1 MPQQASSID
10 PAHVPPPSGA
20 AGRRRVHV
28 LRTMIV
34 LAAGTALLFAAILYQ
49 RDSRTTTQ
57 AEEWARRY
65 LASIA
70 HLVVHDGALPLNLA
84 PAAPTA
90 GQPGVVGMSWLERG
104 VSIGQVKGLLS
115 EPQAQPVS
123 DHWQQTLEQFSQALL
138 AFNQRKAEAEL
149 NDLLASYPFELV
161 RSRVLQPLVERL
173 LGLWRERPDGELLQ
187 QVWLGWLH
195 TRFARHLI
203 EQEKGVPVTLGSWGQ
218 VGPLDLVWA
227 AYELIGQG
235 HEVQLLGAVEPR
247 HASLLEGRAVT
258 PWLVLL
264 GAGLGK
270 PVLAAGWPAGTRFF
284 GELGRLYDDEW
295 LKAHGW
301 QASLAEVMADMP
313 AAAGAGGRG
322 RKKS

>member
-1 MPQQASSID
+1 MSDLSQEVAPLADEGIYPIREVSRLTGVN
-10 PAHVPPPSGA
+10 AVT
-20 AGRRRVHV
+20 
-28 LRTMIV
+28 LR
-34 LAAGTALLFAAILYQ
+34 AWQ
-49 RDSRTTTQ
+49 
-57 AEEWARRY
+57 RRY
-65 LASIA
+65 G
-70 HLVVHDGALPLNLA
+70 LVQ
-84 PAAPTA
+84 PARTEK
-90 GQPGVVGMSWLERG
+90 GHRLYSEQDIRQIGEILSWLERG

-115 EPQAQPVS
+115 EPYSAPVS

-161 RSRVLQPLVERL
+161 RSRILQPLVERL

-203 EQEKGVPVTLGSWGQ
+203 EQEKGVPITLASWGQ

-235 HEVQLLGAVEPR
+235 YEVQLLGAVEPR

-270 PVLAAGWPAGTRFF
+270 QELAAGWPAGTRLF

-301 QASLAEVMADMP
+301 QASLAELMADAP
-313 AAAGAGGRG
+313 DAAGTSGRG

>member
-1 MPQQASSID
+1 MSDLAQEVAPLADEGIYPIREVSRLTGVN
-10 PAHVPPPSGA
+10 AVT
-20 AGRRRVHV
+20 
-28 LRTMIV
+28 LR
-34 LAAGTALLFAAILYQ
+34 AWQ
-49 RDSRTTTQ
+49 
-57 AEEWARRY
+57 RRY
-65 LASIA
+65 G
-70 HLVVHDGALPLNLA
+70 LVQ
-84 PAAPTA
+84 PARTEK
-90 GQPGVVGMSWLERG
+90 GHRLYSEQDIRQIGEILSWLERG

-115 EPQAQPVS
+115 EPYSEPVS

-161 RSRVLQPLVERL
+161 RSRILQPLVERL

-203 EQEKGVPVTLGSWGQ
+203 EQEKGVPITLASWGQ

-235 HEVQLLGAVEPR
+235 YEVQLLGAVDPR

-270 PVLAAGWPAGTRFF
+270 QELAAGWPVGTRLF
-284 GELGRLYDDEW
+284 GELGPLYDDEW
-295 LKAHGW
+295 LKAYGW
-301 QASLAEVMADMP
+301 QASLAELMADAP
-313 AAAGAGGRG
+313 DAAGTSGRG

>member
-1 MPQQASSID
+1 MSDLPQEVAPLADEGIYPIREVSRLTGVN
-10 PAHVPPPSGA
+10 AVT
-20 AGRRRVHV
+20 
-28 LRTMIV
+28 LR
-34 LAAGTALLFAAILYQ
+34 AWQ
-49 RDSRTTTQ
+49 
-57 AEEWARRY
+57 RRY
-65 LASIA
+65 G
-70 HLVVHDGALPLNLA
+70 LVQ
-84 PAAPTA
+84 PARTEK
-90 GQPGVVGMSWLERG
+90 GHRLYSEQDIRQIGEILSWLERG

-138 AFNQRKAEAEL
+138 AFNQRRAEAEL

-203 EQEKGVPVTLGSWGQ
+203 EQEKGVPITLASWGQ

-235 HEVQLLGAVEPR
+235 YEVQLLGAVEPR

-270 PVLAAGWPAGTRFF
+270 QELAAGWPAGTRLF

-301 QASLAEVMADMP
+301 QASLAELMVDAP
-313 AAAGAGGRG
+313 AAAGASGRG

>member
-1 MPQQASSID
+1 MSDLPHAAS
-10 PAHVPPPSGA
+10 PSPEEGIYPIREVSRLTGVNA
-20 AGRRRVHV
+20 VT
-28 LRTMIV
+28 LR
-34 LAAGTALLFAAILYQ
+34 AWQ
-49 RDSRTTTQ
+49 
-57 AEEWARRY
+57 RRY
-65 LASIA
+65 G
-70 HLVVHDGALPLNLA
+70 LVQ
-84 PAAPTA
+84 PARTEK
-90 GQPGVVGMSWLERG
+90 GHRLYSEQDIRQIGEILSWLERG

-203 EQEKGVPVTLGSWGQ
+203 EQEKGVPVTLASWGQ

-247 HASLLEGRAVT
+247 HASLLEGRAVP

-270 PVLAAGWPAGTRFF
+270 QELAAVWPAGTHFF
-284 GELGRLYDDEW
+284 GELGRLYDGEW
-295 LKAHGW
+295 LQAHGW
-301 QASLAEVMADMP
+301 QTSLAKAMAGMP

>member
-1 MPQQASSID
+1 MSDLPHAAS
-10 PAHVPPPSGA
+10 PSPEEGIYPIREVSRLTGVNA
-20 AGRRRVHV
+20 VT
-28 LRTMIV
+28 LR
-34 LAAGTALLFAAILYQ
+34 AWQ
-49 RDSRTTTQ
+49 
-57 AEEWARRY
+57 RRY
-65 LASIA
+65 G
-70 HLVVHDGALPLNLA
+70 LVQ
-84 PAAPTA
+84 PARTEK
-90 GQPGVVGMSWLERG
+90 GHRLYSEQDIRQIGEILSWLERG

-203 EQEKGVPVTLGSWGQ
+203 EQEKGVPVTLASWGQ

-270 PVLAAGWPAGTRFF
+270 QELAADWPAGTRFF
-284 GELGRLYDDEW
+284 GELGRLYDGEW
-295 LKAHGW
+295 LQAHGW
-301 QASLAEVMADMP
+301 QASLAEAMAGRP
-313 AAAGAGGRG
+313 AAAGASGRG

>member
-1 MPQQASSID
+1 MSDLPQEVAPLADEGIYPIREVSRLTGVN
-10 PAHVPPPSGA
+10 AVT
-20 AGRRRVHV
+20 
-28 LRTMIV
+28 LR
-34 LAAGTALLFAAILYQ
+34 AWQ
-49 RDSRTTTQ
+49 
-57 AEEWARRY
+57 RRY
-65 LASIA
+65 G
-70 HLVVHDGALPLNLA
+70 LVQ
-84 PAAPTA
+84 PARTEK
-90 GQPGVVGMSWLERG
+90 GHRLYSEQDILQIGEILSWLERG

-115 EPQAQPVS
+115 EPHSEPVS
-123 DHWQQTLEQFSQALL
+123 DHWQQTLELFSQALL

-161 RSRVLQPLVERL
+161 RSRILQPLVERL

-203 EQEKGVPVTLGSWGQ
+203 EQEKGVPITLVSWGQ

-235 HEVQLLGAVEPR
+235 YEVQLLGAVEPR

-270 PVLAAGWPAGTRFF
+270 QELATGWPAGTRLF

-301 QASLAEVMADMP
+301 QASLAELMADAP
-313 AAAGAGGRG
+313 DAAGTSGRG
-322 RKKS
+322 RKK

>member
-1 MPQQASSID
+1 MSDLSQEVAPLADEGIYPIREVSRLTGVN
-10 PAHVPPPSGA
+10 AVT
-20 AGRRRVHV
+20 
-28 LRTMIV
+28 LR
-34 LAAGTALLFAAILYQ
+34 AWQ
-49 RDSRTTTQ
+49 
-57 AEEWARRY
+57 RRY
-65 LASIA
+65 G
-70 HLVVHDGALPLNLA
+70 LVQ
-84 PAAPTA
+84 PARTEK
-90 GQPGVVGMSWLERG
+90 GHRLYSEQDIRQIGEILSWLERG

-203 EQEKGVPVTLGSWGQ
+203 EQEKGVPITLASWGQ

-235 HEVQLLGAVEPR
+235 YEVQLLGAVEPR

-270 PVLAAGWPAGTRFF
+270 QELAAGWPAGTRLF

-301 QASLAEVMADMP
+301 QASLVELMVDVP
-313 AAAGAGGRG
+313 AAAGTSGRG

>member
-1 MPQQASSID
+1 MSDLSQEVAPLADEGIYPIREVSRLTGVN
-10 PAHVPPPSGA
+10 AVT
-20 AGRRRVHV
+20 
-28 LRTMIV
+28 LR
-34 LAAGTALLFAAILYQ
+34 AWQ
-49 RDSRTTTQ
+49 
-57 AEEWARRY
+57 RRY
-65 LASIA
+65 G
-70 HLVVHDGALPLNLA
+70 LVQ
-84 PAAPTA
+84 PARTEK
-90 GQPGVVGMSWLERG
+90 GHRLYSEQDILQIGEILSWLERG

-115 EPQAQPVS
+115 EPHSEPVS
-123 DHWQQTLEQFSQALL
+123 DHWQQTLELFSQALL

-203 EQEKGVPVTLGSWGQ
+203 EQEKGVPITLASWGQ

-235 HEVQLLGAVEPR
+235 YEVQLLGAVEPR

-270 PVLAAGWPAGTRFF
+270 QELAAEWPAGTRLF

-301 QASLAEVMADMP
+301 QASLAELMANAP
-313 AAAGAGGRG
+313 AAAGASGRG

>member
-1 MPQQASSID
+1 MSDLPHAAS
-10 PAHVPPPSGA
+10 PSPEEGIYPIREVSRLTGVNA
-20 AGRRRVHV
+20 VT
-28 LRTMIV
+28 LR
-34 LAAGTALLFAAILYQ
+34 AWQ
-49 RDSRTTTQ
+49 
-57 AEEWARRY
+57 RRY
-65 LASIA
+65 G
-70 HLVVHDGALPLNLA
+70 LVQ
-84 PAAPTA
+84 PARTEK
-90 GQPGVVGMSWLERG
+90 GHRLYSEQDIRQIGEILSWLERG

-115 EPQAQPVS
+115 EPHAQPVS

-195 TRFARHLI
+195 TCFARHLI
-203 EQEKGVPVTLGSWGQ
+203 EQEKGVPVTLASWGQ

-270 PVLAAGWPAGTRFF
+270 QELAAGWPAGTRFF
-284 GELGRLYDDEW
+284 GELGRLYDGEW
-295 LKAHGW
+295 LQAHGW
-301 QASLAEVMADMP
+301 QASLAEVMAG
-313 AAAGAGGRG
+313 GAGGRG

>member
-1 MPQQASSID
+1 MSDLPHSAS
-10 PAHVPPPSGA
+10 PSPEEGIYPIREVSRLTGVNA
-20 AGRRRVHV
+20 VT
-28 LRTMIV
+28 LR
-34 LAAGTALLFAAILYQ
+34 AWQ
-49 RDSRTTTQ
+49 
-57 AEEWARRY
+57 RRY
-65 LASIA
+65 G
-70 HLVVHDGALPLNLA
+70 LVQ
-84 PAAPTA
+84 PARTEK
-90 GQPGVVGMSWLERG
+90 GHRLYSEQDIRHIGEILSWLERG

-203 EQEKGVPVTLGSWGQ
+203 EQEKGMPVTLASWGQ

-270 PVLAAGWPAGTRFF
+270 QELAAVWPAGTRFF
-284 GELGRLYDDEW
+284 GELGRLYDGEW

-301 QASLAEVMADMP
+301 QASLAEAVAGMP

>member
-1 MPQQASSID
+1 MSDLSQEVAPLADEGIYPIREVSRLTGVN
-10 PAHVPPPSGA
+10 AVT
-20 AGRRRVHV
+20 
-28 LRTMIV
+28 LR
-34 LAAGTALLFAAILYQ
+34 AWQ
-49 RDSRTTTQ
+49 
-57 AEEWARRY
+57 RRY
-65 LASIA
+65 G
-70 HLVVHDGALPLNLA
+70 LVQ
-84 PAAPTA
+84 PARTEK
-90 GQPGVVGMSWLERG
+90 GHRLYSEQDIRQIGEILSWLERG

-115 EPQAQPVS
+115 EPHAEPVS
-123 DHWQQTLEQFSQALL
+123 DHWQQTLEQFSLALL

-149 NDLLASYPFELV
+149 NDLLASYPFERV

-203 EQEKGVPVTLGSWGQ
+203 EQEKGVPVTLASWGQ

-235 HEVQLLGAVEPR
+235 YEVQLLGAVEPR
-247 HASLLEGRAVT
+247 HASLLEGRAAT

-270 PVLAAGWPAGTRFF
+270 QEQAADWPAGTRLF

-295 LKAHGW
+295 LNTHGW
-301 QASLAEVMADMP
+301 QSSLAELMVDVT
-313 AAAGAGGRG
+313 AAAGTSGRG

>member
-1 MPQQASSID
+1 MSDLPHAAS
-10 PAHVPPPSGA
+10 PSPEEGIYPIREVSRLTGVNA
-20 AGRRRVHV
+20 VT
-28 LRTMIV
+28 LR
-34 LAAGTALLFAAILYQ
+34 AWQ
-49 RDSRTTTQ
+49 
-57 AEEWARRY
+57 RRY
-65 LASIA
+65 G
-70 HLVVHDGALPLNLA
+70 LVQ
-84 PAAPTA
+84 PARTEK
-90 GQPGVVGMSWLERG
+90 GHRLYSEQDIRQIGEILSWLERG

-195 TRFARHLI
+195 IRFARHLI
-203 EQEKGVPVTLGSWGQ
+203 EQEKGIPVTLASWGQ

-258 PWLVLL
+258 PWLVML

-270 PVLAAGWPAGTRFF
+270 QELAAGWPAGTHLF
-284 GELGRLYDDEW
+284 GELGRLYDGEW

-301 QASLAEVMADMP
+301 QASLAEAVAGMP

>member
-1 MPQQASSID
+1 MSDLAQEVAPLADEGIYPIREVSRLTGVN
-10 PAHVPPPSGA
+10 AVT
-20 AGRRRVHV
+20 
-28 LRTMIV
+28 LR
-34 LAAGTALLFAAILYQ
+34 AWQ
-49 RDSRTTTQ
+49 
-57 AEEWARRY
+57 RRY
-65 LASIA
+65 G
-70 HLVVHDGALPLNLA
+70 LVQ
-84 PAAPTA
+84 PARTEK
-90 GQPGVVGMSWLERG
+90 GHRLYSEQDIRQIGEILSWLERG

-115 EPQAQPVS
+115 EPHSEPVS
-123 DHWQQTLEQFSQALL
+123 DHWQQTLELFSQALL

-203 EQEKGVPVTLGSWGQ
+203 EQEKGVPITLASWGQ
-218 VGPLDLVWA
+218 VGTLDLVWA

-235 HEVQLLGAVEPR
+235 YEVQLLGAVEPR

-270 PVLAAGWPAGTRFF
+270 QELATGWPAGTRLF
-284 GELGRLYDDEW
+284 GELGRLYDSEW

-301 QASLAEVMADMP
+301 QASLAELMADAP
-313 AAAGAGGRG
+313 DAAGTSGRG

>member
-1 MPQQASSID
+1 MSDLPQD
-10 PAHVPPPSGA
+10 DA
-20 AGRRRVHV
+20 AKPDEGIYPIREVSRLTGVNAV
-28 LRTMIV
+28 TLR
-34 LAAGTALLFAAILYQ
+34 AWQ
-49 RDSRTTTQ
+49 
-57 AEEWARRY
+57 RRY
-65 LASIA
+65 G
-70 HLVVHDGALPLNLA
+70 LVQ
-84 PAAPTA
+84 PARTDK
-90 GQPGVVGMSWLERG
+90 GHRLYSEQDIRQIGEILSWLERG

-115 EPQAQPVS
+115 EPQSQPVS

-138 AFNQRKAEAEL
+138 AFNQRKVEAEL

-203 EQEKGVPVTLGSWGQ
+203 EQEKGMPVTLASWGQ

-235 HEVQLLGAVEPR
+235 YEVQLLGAVEPR
-247 HASLLEGRAVT
+247 HVSLLEGRAAT
-258 PWLVLL
+258 PWRVLL

-270 PVLAAGWPAGTRFF
+270 PALAADWPAGTRLF
-284 GELGRLYDDEW
+284 GELGRLYDAEW
-295 LKAHGW
+295 LAAHGW
-301 QASLAEVMADMP
+301 RATLAEVMADKP
-313 AAAGAGGRG
+313 AARGSSGRG
-322 RKKS
+322 SKKS

>member
-1 MPQQASSID
+1 MSDVPQD
-10 PAHVPPPSGA
+10 DA
-20 AGRRRVHV
+20 AKPDEGIYPIREVSRLTGVNAV
-28 LRTMIV
+28 TLR
-34 LAAGTALLFAAILYQ
+34 AWQ
-49 RDSRTTTQ
+49 
-57 AEEWARRY
+57 RRY
-65 LASIA
+65 G
-70 HLVVHDGALPLNLA
+70 LVQ
-84 PAAPTA
+84 PARTEK
-90 GQPGVVGMSWLERG
+90 GHRLYSEQDIRQIGEILSWLERG

-115 EPQAQPVS
+115 EPQSQPVS

-161 RSRVLQPLVERL
+161 RSRVLQPLVEQL

-203 EQEKGVPVTLGSWGQ
+203 EQEKGLPVTLASWGQ

-235 HEVQLLGAVEPR
+235 YEVQLLGAVEPR
-247 HASLLEGRAVT
+247 HVALLEGRAAT

-270 PVLAAGWPAGTRFF
+270 PALAADWTAGTRPY
-284 GELGRLYDDEW
+284 GELGRLYDGDW
-295 LKAHGW
+295 LAAHGVR
-301 QASLAEVMADMP
+301 ATLAEVMADKP
-313 AAAGAGGRG
+313 AARGLSGRG
-322 RKKS
+322 GKKS

>member
-1 MPQQASSID
+1 MSDLPQDDATKPDEGIYPIREVSRLTGVN
-10 PAHVPPPSGA
+10 AVT
-20 AGRRRVHV
+20 
-28 LRTMIV
+28 LR
-34 LAAGTALLFAAILYQ
+34 AWQ
-49 RDSRTTTQ
+49 
-57 AEEWARRY
+57 RRY
-65 LASIA
+65 G
-70 HLVVHDGALPLNLA
+70 LVQ
-84 PAAPTA
+84 PARTDK
-90 GQPGVVGMSWLERG
+90 GHRLYSEQDIRQIGEILSWLERG

-115 EPQAQPVS
+115 EPQSQPVS

-203 EQEKGVPVTLGSWGQ
+203 EQEKGLPVTLASWGQ

-235 HEVQLLGAVEPR
+235 YEVQLLGAVEPR
-247 HASLLEGRAVT
+247 HVALLEGRAAT
-258 PWLVLL
+258 PWRVLL

-270 PVLAAGWPAGTRFF
+270 PALAADWPAGTRLF
-284 GELGRLYDDEW
+284 GELGRLYDAEW
-295 LKAHGW
+295 LAAQGW
-301 QASLAEVMADMP
+301 RATLAEVMADKP
-313 AAAGAGGRG
+313 AARGLSGRG
-322 RKKS
+322 SKKS

>member
-1 MPQQASSID
+1 MSDLPQD
-10 PAHVPPPSGA
+10 DA
-20 AGRRRVHV
+20 AKPDEGIYPIREVSRLTGVNAV
-28 LRTMIV
+28 TLR
-34 LAAGTALLFAAILYQ
+34 AWQ
-49 RDSRTTTQ
+49 
-57 AEEWARRY
+57 RRY
-65 LASIA
+65 G
-70 HLVVHDGALPLNLA
+70 LVQ
-84 PAAPTA
+84 PARTDK
-90 GQPGVVGMSWLERG
+90 GHRLYSEQDIRQIGEILSWLERG

-115 EPQAQPVS
+115 EPQSQPVS

-203 EQEKGVPVTLGSWGQ
+203 EQEKGLPVTLASWGQ

-235 HEVQLLGAVEPR
+235 YEVQLLGAVEPR
-247 HASLLEGRAVT
+247 HVALLEGRAAT
-258 PWLVLL
+258 PWRVLL

-270 PVLAAGWPAGTRFF
+270 PALAADWPAGTRLF
-284 GELGRLYDDEW
+284 GELGRLYDAEW
-295 LKAHGW
+295 LAAHGW
-301 QASLAEVMADMP
+301 RATLAEVMADKP
-313 AAAGAGGRG
+313 AARGSSGRG
-322 RKKS
+322 SKKS

>member
-1 MPQQASSID
+1 MFDLSQEVAPLADEGIYPIREVSRLTGVN
-10 PAHVPPPSGA
+10 AVT
-20 AGRRRVHV
+20 
-28 LRTMIV
+28 LR
-34 LAAGTALLFAAILYQ
+34 AWQ
-49 RDSRTTTQ
+49 
-57 AEEWARRY
+57 RRY
-65 LASIA
+65 G
-70 HLVVHDGALPLNLA
+70 LVQ
-84 PAAPTA
+84 PARTEK
-90 GQPGVVGMSWLERG
+90 GHRLYSEQDIRQIGEILSWLERG

-115 EPQAQPVS
+115 EPHAEPVS

-173 LGLWRERPDGELLQ
+173 LGLWRERPDGDLLQ

-203 EQEKGVPVTLGSWGQ
+203 EQEKGVPVTLASWGQ

-235 HEVQLLGAVEPR
+235 YEVQLLGAVEPR

-270 PVLAAGWPAGTRFF
+270 QDLAAGWPAGTRLF
-284 GELGRLYDDEW
+284 GELGRLYDSEW
-295 LKAHGW
+295 LNAHGW
-301 QASLAEVMADMP
+301 QASLAELMADAP
-313 AAAGAGGRG
+313 AAAGTCGRG

>member
-1 MPQQASSID
+1 MSDLPQEVAPLADEGIYPIREVSRLTGVN
-10 PAHVPPPSGA
+10 AVT
-20 AGRRRVHV
+20 
-28 LRTMIV
+28 LR
-34 LAAGTALLFAAILYQ
+34 AWQ
-49 RDSRTTTQ
+49 
-57 AEEWARRY
+57 RRY
-65 LASIA
+65 G
-70 HLVVHDGALPLNLA
+70 LVQ
-84 PAAPTA
+84 PARTEK
-90 GQPGVVGMSWLERG
+90 GHRLYSEQDIRQIGEILSWLERG

-115 EPQAQPVS
+115 EPHAQPVS

-203 EQEKGVPVTLGSWGQ
+203 EQEKGVPITLASWGQ

-235 HEVQLLGAVEPR
+235 YEVQLLGAVEPR

-270 PVLAAGWPAGTRFF
+270 QELAAEWPAGTRLF

-301 QASLAEVMADMP
+301 QTSLAELMANAP
-313 AAAGAGGRG
+313 AAAGASGRG

>member
-1 MPQQASSID
+1 MSDLPHAAS
-10 PAHVPPPSGA
+10 PSPEEGIYPIREVSRLTGVNA
-20 AGRRRVHV
+20 VT
-28 LRTMIV
+28 LR
-34 LAAGTALLFAAILYQ
+34 AWQ
-49 RDSRTTTQ
+49 
-57 AEEWARRY
+57 RRY
-65 LASIA
+65 G
-70 HLVVHDGALPLNLA
+70 LVQ
-84 PAAPTA
+84 PARTEK
-90 GQPGVVGMSWLERG
+90 GHRLYSEQDIRQIGEILSWLERG

-203 EQEKGVPVTLGSWGQ
+203 EQEKGVPVTLASWGQ

-270 PVLAAGWPAGTRFF
+270 QELAAGWPAGTRFF
-284 GELGRLYDDEW
+284 GELGRLYDGEW
-295 LKAHGW
+295 LQVHGW
-301 QASLAEVMADMP
+301 QASLVEVMAGMP
-313 AAAGAGGRG
+313 AAGGAGGRG
-322 RKKS
+322 RKK

>member
-1 MPQQASSID
+1 MSDLPQEVTPLADEGIYPIREVSRLTGVN
-10 PAHVPPPSGA
+10 AVT
-20 AGRRRVHV
+20 
-28 LRTMIV
+28 LR
-34 LAAGTALLFAAILYQ
+34 AWQ
-49 RDSRTTTQ
+49 
-57 AEEWARRY
+57 RRY
-65 LASIA
+65 G
-70 HLVVHDGALPLNLA
+70 LVQ
-84 PAAPTA
+84 PARTEK
-90 GQPGVVGMSWLERG
+90 GHRLYSEQDIRQIGEILSWLERG

-115 EPQAQPVS
+115 EPHAEPVS

-203 EQEKGVPVTLGSWGQ
+203 EQEKGVPVTLASWGQ

-235 HEVQLLGAVEPR
+235 YEVQLLGAALPH

-270 PVLAAGWPAGTRFF
+270 QELAAGWLAGTRLF
-284 GELGRLYDDEW
+284 GELGRLYDGEW
-295 LKAHGW
+295 LQANGW
-301 QASLAEVMADMP
+301 QASLAELMAQTP
-313 AAAGAGGRG
+313 AAGSASGRG
-322 RKKS
+322 KKKP

>member
-1 MPQQASSID
+1 MSDLPQEVAPLADEGIYPIREVSRLTGVN
-10 PAHVPPPSGA
+10 AVT
-20 AGRRRVHV
+20 
-28 LRTMIV
+28 LR
-34 LAAGTALLFAAILYQ
+34 AWQ
-49 RDSRTTTQ
+49 
-57 AEEWARRY
+57 RRY
-65 LASIA
+65 G
-70 HLVVHDGALPLNLA
+70 LVQ
-84 PAAPTA
+84 PARTEK
-90 GQPGVVGMSWLERG
+90 GHRLYSEQDIRQIGEILSWLERG

-115 EPQAQPVS
+115 EPHSEPVS
-123 DHWQQTLEQFSQALL
+123 DHWQQTLELFSQALL

-161 RSRVLQPLVERL
+161 RSRILQPLVERL

-203 EQEKGVPVTLGSWGQ
+203 EQEKGVPITLASWGQ

-235 HEVQLLGAVEPR
+235 YEVQLLGAVEPR

-270 PVLAAGWPAGTRFF
+270 QDLAAGWPAGTRLF

-301 QASLAEVMADMP
+301 QASLAELMADAP
-313 AAAGAGGRG
+313 DAAGTSGRG

>member
-1 MPQQASSID
+1 MSDLPHASS
-10 PAHVPPPSGA
+10 PSPEEGIYPIREVSRLTGVNA
-20 AGRRRVHV
+20 VT
-28 LRTMIV
+28 LR
-34 LAAGTALLFAAILYQ
+34 AWQ
-49 RDSRTTTQ
+49 
-57 AEEWARRY
+57 RRY
-65 LASIA
+65 G
-70 HLVVHDGALPLNLA
+70 LVQ
-84 PAAPTA
+84 PARTEK
-90 GQPGVVGMSWLERG
+90 GHRLYSEQDIRQIGEILSWLERG

-115 EPQAQPVS
+115 EPQAEPVS

-203 EQEKGVPVTLGSWGQ
+203 EQEKGVPVTLASWGQ

-270 PVLAAGWPAGTRFF
+270 QELAASWPAGTRFF
-284 GELGRLYDDEW
+284 GELGRLYDGEW
-295 LKAHGW
+295 LQAHGW
-301 QASLAEVMADMP
+301 QASLAEAMAGMP

>member
-1 MPQQASSID
+1 MSDLPQEVAPLADEGIYPIREVSRLTGVN
-10 PAHVPPPSGA
+10 AVT
-20 AGRRRVHV
+20 
-28 LRTMIV
+28 LR
-34 LAAGTALLFAAILYQ
+34 AWQ
-49 RDSRTTTQ
+49 
-57 AEEWARRY
+57 RRY
-65 LASIA
+65 G
-70 HLVVHDGALPLNLA
+70 LVQ
-84 PAAPTA
+84 PARTEK
-90 GQPGVVGMSWLERG
+90 GHRLYSEQDIRQIGEILSWLERG

-115 EPQAQPVS
+115 EPHAQPVS

-161 RSRVLQPLVERL
+161 CSRILQPLVERL

-203 EQEKGVPVTLGSWGQ
+203 EQEKGVPITLASWGQ

-235 HEVQLLGAVEPR
+235 YEVQLLGAVEPR

-270 PVLAAGWPAGTRFF
+270 QELAAGWPAGTRLF

-301 QASLAEVMADMP
+301 QASLAELMADAP
-313 AAAGAGGRG
+313 DATGTCGRG

>member
-1 MPQQASSID
+1 MSDVPQD
-10 PAHVPPPSGA
+10 DA
-20 AGRRRVHV
+20 AKPDEGIYPIREVSRLTGVNAV
-28 LRTMIV
+28 TLR
-34 LAAGTALLFAAILYQ
+34 AWQ
-49 RDSRTTTQ
+49 
-57 AEEWARRY
+57 RRY
-65 LASIA
+65 G
-70 HLVVHDGALPLNLA
+70 LVQ
-84 PAAPTA
+84 PARTDK
-90 GQPGVVGMSWLERG
+90 GHRLYSEQDIRQIGEILSWLERG

-115 EPQAQPVS
+115 EPQSQPVS

-138 AFNQRKAEAEL
+138 VFNQRKAEAEL

-203 EQEKGVPVTLGSWGQ
+203 EQEKGLPVTLASWGQ

-235 HEVQLLGAVEPR
+235 YEVQLLGAVEPR
-247 HASLLEGRAVT
+247 HVALLEGRAAT

-270 PVLAAGWPAGTRFF
+270 PALAADWPAGTRLF
-284 GELGRLYDDEW
+284 GELGRLYDGDW
-295 LKAHGW
+295 LAVHGW
-301 QASLAEVMADMP
+301 RATLAEVMADKP
-313 AAAGAGGRG
+313 AARGLSGRG
-322 RKKS
+322 GKKS

>member
-1 MPQQASSID
+1 MSDLSQEVAPLADEGIYPIREVSRLTGVN
-10 PAHVPPPSGA
+10 AVT
-20 AGRRRVHV
+20 
-28 LRTMIV
+28 LR
-34 LAAGTALLFAAILYQ
+34 AWQ
-49 RDSRTTTQ
+49 
-57 AEEWARRY
+57 RRY
-65 LASIA
+65 G
-70 HLVVHDGALPLNLA
+70 LVQ
-84 PAAPTA
+84 PARTEK
-90 GQPGVVGMSWLERG
+90 GHRLYSEQDIRQIGEILSWLERG

-115 EPQAQPVS
+115 ESHSDLVS

-161 RSRVLQPLVERL
+161 RSRILQPLVERL

-203 EQEKGVPVTLGSWGQ
+203 EQEKGVPVTLASWGQ

-235 HEVQLLGAVEPR
+235 YEVQLLGAVEPR
-247 HASLLEGRAVT
+247 HASLLEGRAAT

-270 PVLAAGWPAGTRFF
+270 QEQAADWPAGTRLF

-295 LKAHGW
+295 LNTHGW
-301 QASLAEVMADMP
+301 QASLAELMVDVT
-313 AAAGAGGRG
+313 AAAGTSGRG

>member
-1 MPQQASSID
+1 MSDLSQEVAPLADEGIYPIREVSRLTGVN
-10 PAHVPPPSGA
+10 AVT
-20 AGRRRVHV
+20 
-28 LRTMIV
+28 LR
-34 LAAGTALLFAAILYQ
+34 AWQ
-49 RDSRTTTQ
+49 
-57 AEEWARRY
+57 RRY
-65 LASIA
+65 G
-70 HLVVHDGALPLNLA
+70 LVQ
-84 PAAPTA
+84 PARTEK
-90 GQPGVVGMSWLERG
+90 GHRLYSEQDIRQIGEILSWLERG

-115 EPQAQPVS
+115 EPHSEPVS

-138 AFNQRKAEAEL
+138 AFNQRKAESEL

-203 EQEKGVPVTLGSWGQ
+203 EQEKGVPITLASWGQ
-218 VGPLDLVWA
+218 VGPLDLVWV

-235 HEVQLLGAVEPR
+235 YEVQLLGAVEPR

-270 PVLAAGWPAGTRFF
+270 QELAAGWPAGTRLF

-295 LKAHGW
+295 LKAYGW
-301 QASLAEVMADMP
+301 QASLAELIAYAPD
-313 AAAGAGGRG
+313 AAGTSGRG

>member
-1 MPQQASSID
+1 MSDVPQD
-10 PAHVPPPSGA
+10 DA
-20 AGRRRVHV
+20 AKPDEGIYPIREVSRLTGVNAV
-28 LRTMIV
+28 TLR
-34 LAAGTALLFAAILYQ
+34 AWQ
-49 RDSRTTTQ
+49 
-57 AEEWARRY
+57 RRY
-65 LASIA
+65 G
-70 HLVVHDGALPLNLA
+70 LVQ
-84 PAAPTA
+84 PARTEK
-90 GQPGVVGMSWLERG
+90 GHRLYSEQDIRQIGEILSWLERG

-115 EPQAQPVS
+115 EPQSQPVS

-161 RSRVLQPLVERL
+161 RSRVLQPLVEQL

-203 EQEKGVPVTLGSWGQ
+203 EQEKGLPVTLASWGQ

-235 HEVQLLGAVEPR
+235 YEVQLLGAVEPR
-247 HASLLEGRAVT
+247 HVALLEGRAAT

-264 GAGLGK
+264 GAGLGR
-270 PVLAAGWPAGTRFF
+270 PALAADWPAGTRLF
-284 GELGRLYDDEW
+284 GELGRLYDADW
-295 LKAHGW
+295 LAAHGW
-301 QASLAEVMADMP
+301 RATLAEVMADKP
-313 AAAGAGGRG
+313 AARGLSGRG
-322 RKKS
+322 GKKS

>member
-1 MPQQASSID
+1 MSDLPQEVAPLADEGIYPIREVSRLTGVN
-10 PAHVPPPSGA
+10 AVT
-20 AGRRRVHV
+20 
-28 LRTMIV
+28 LR
-34 LAAGTALLFAAILYQ
+34 AWQ
-49 RDSRTTTQ
+49 
-57 AEEWARRY
+57 RRY
-65 LASIA
+65 G
-70 HLVVHDGALPLNLA
+70 LVQ
-84 PAAPTA
+84 PARTEK
-90 GQPGVVGMSWLERG
+90 GHRLYSEQDIRQIGEILSWLERG

-115 EPQAQPVS
+115 EPHAEPVS

-187 QVWLGWLH
+187 QVWLGWLY

-203 EQEKGVPVTLGSWGQ
+203 EQEKGVPITLASWGQ

-235 HEVQLLGAVEPR
+235 YEVQLLGAVEPR

-270 PVLAAGWPAGTRFF
+270 QELAAGWPAGTRLF

-301 QASLAEVMADMP
+301 QASLAELMADAP
-313 AAAGAGGRG
+313 AAAGASGRG

>member
-1 MPQQASSID
+1 MSDLPHAAS
-10 PAHVPPPSGA
+10 PSPEEGIYPIREVSRLTGVNA
-20 AGRRRVHV
+20 VT
-28 LRTMIV
+28 LR
-34 LAAGTALLFAAILYQ
+34 AWQ
-49 RDSRTTTQ
+49 
-57 AEEWARRY
+57 RRY
-65 LASIA
+65 G
-70 HLVVHDGALPLNLA
+70 LVQ
-84 PAAPTA
+84 PARTEK
-90 GQPGVVGMSWLERG
+90 GHRLYSEQDIRQIGEILSWLERG

-123 DHWQQTLEQFSQALL
+123 DHWQQTLEQFSQVLL

-203 EQEKGVPVTLGSWGQ
+203 EQEKGVPITLASWGQ

-235 HEVQLLGAVEPR
+235 YEVQLLGAVEPR
-247 HASLLEGRAVT
+247 HVSLLEGRAVT

-270 PVLAAGWPAGTRFF
+270 QELAAGWPAGTHLF

-301 QASLAEVMADMP
+301 QASLAELMVGAP
-313 AAAGAGGRG
+313 AAAGASGRG

>member
-1 MPQQASSID
+1 MSDVPQD
-10 PAHVPPPSGA
+10 DA
-20 AGRRRVHV
+20 AKPDEGIYPIREVSRLTGVNAV
-28 LRTMIV
+28 TLR
-34 LAAGTALLFAAILYQ
+34 AWQ
-49 RDSRTTTQ
+49 
-57 AEEWARRY
+57 RRY
-65 LASIA
+65 G
-70 HLVVHDGALPLNLA
+70 LVQ
-84 PAAPTA
+84 PARTDK
-90 GQPGVVGMSWLERG
+90 GHRLYSEQDIRQIGEILSWLERG

-115 EPQAQPVS
+115 EPQSQPVS

-161 RSRVLQPLVERL
+161 RSRVLQPLVEQL

-203 EQEKGVPVTLGSWGQ
+203 EQEKGLPVTLASWGQ

-235 HEVQLLGAVEPR
+235 YEVQLLGAVEPR
-247 HASLLEGRAVT
+247 HVALLEGRAAT

-270 PVLAAGWPAGTRFF
+270 PALAADWPAGTRLF
-284 GELGRLYDDEW
+284 GELGRLYDADW
-295 LKAHGW
+295 LAAHGW
-301 QASLAEVMADMP
+301 RATLAEVMADQP
-313 AAAGAGGRG
+313 AARGLSGRG
-322 RKKS
+322 GKRS

>member
-1 MPQQASSID
+1 MSDLPHAAS
-10 PAHVPPPSGA
+10 PSPEEGIYPIREVSRLTGVNA
-20 AGRRRVHV
+20 VT
-28 LRTMIV
+28 LR
-34 LAAGTALLFAAILYQ
+34 AWQ
-49 RDSRTTTQ
+49 
-57 AEEWARRY
+57 RRY
-65 LASIA
+65 G
-70 HLVVHDGALPLNLA
+70 LVQ
-84 PAAPTA
+84 PARTEK
-90 GQPGVVGMSWLERG
+90 GHRLYSEQDIRQIGEILSWLERG

-161 RSRVLQPLVERL
+161 RSRVLQPLLERL

-203 EQEKGVPVTLGSWGQ
+203 EQEKGVPVTLASWGQ

-270 PVLAAGWPAGTRFF
+270 QDLAAGWPAGTRFF
-284 GELGRLYDDEW
+284 GELGLLYDGEW
-295 LKAHGW
+295 LQAHGW
-301 QASLAEVMADMP
+301 QAGLAETIADMP
-313 AAAGAGGRG
+313 AAVGAGGRG

>member
-1 MPQQASSID
+1 MSDVPQD
-10 PAHVPPPSGA
+10 DA
-20 AGRRRVHV
+20 AKPDEGIYPIREVSRLTGVNAV
-28 LRTMIV
+28 TLR
-34 LAAGTALLFAAILYQ
+34 AWQ
-49 RDSRTTTQ
+49 
-57 AEEWARRY
+57 RRY
-65 LASIA
+65 G
-70 HLVVHDGALPLNLA
+70 LVQ
-84 PAAPTA
+84 PARTEK
-90 GQPGVVGMSWLERG
+90 GHRLYSEQDIRQIGEILSWLERG

-115 EPQAQPVS
+115 EPQSQPVS

-161 RSRVLQPLVERL
+161 RSRVLQPLVEQL

-203 EQEKGVPVTLGSWGQ
+203 EQEKGLPVTLTSWGQ

-235 HEVQLLGAVEPR
+235 YEVQLLGAVEPR
-247 HASLLEGRAVT
+247 HVALLEGRAAT
-258 PWLVLL
+258 PWRVLL

-270 PVLAAGWPAGTRFF
+270 PALAADWPAGTRLF
-284 GELGRLYDDEW
+284 GELGRLYDADW
-295 LKAHGW
+295 LAAHGW
-301 QASLAEVMADMP
+301 RATLAEVMADQP
-313 AAAGAGGRG
+313 AAARGLSGRG
-322 RKKS
+322 GKRS

>member
-1 MPQQASSID
+1 MDVVMSDLSQEVAPLADEGIHPIREVSRLTGVN
-10 PAHVPPPSGA
+10 AVT
-20 AGRRRVHV
+20 
-28 LRTMIV
+28 LR
-34 LAAGTALLFAAILYQ
+34 AWQ
-49 RDSRTTTQ
+49 
-57 AEEWARRY
+57 RRY
-65 LASIA
+65 G
-70 HLVVHDGALPLNLA
+70 LVQ
-84 PAAPTA
+84 PARTEK
-90 GQPGVVGMSWLERG
+90 GHRLYSEQDIRQIGEILSWLDRG

-115 EPQAQPVS
+115 EPHAEPVS

-161 RSRVLQPLVERL
+161 RSRILQPLVERL

-203 EQEKGVPVTLGSWGQ
+203 EQEKGEPVTLASWGQ

-235 HEVQLLGAVEPR
+235 YEVQLLGAVEPR

-270 PVLAAGWPAGTRFF
+270 QELAAGWPAGTRLF
-284 GELGRLYDDEW
+284 GELGRLYDGEW

-301 QASLAEVMADMP
+301 QASLAELMADAP
-313 AAAGAGGRG
+313 ATGGARGRG